1 MPKFPLKRKKPSFAN
16 TNIKC
21 YLYRSGTKN
30 RDRNTYVVD
39 KKKKVEER
47 VKLTTNTKYNEIVS
61 LFRGRNEDSAA
72 MNKSKNTHYYNF
84 AKADVLTLARRD
96 IERLKK
102 NKFKFLPLGGN
113 RRHHI
118 KKFFTECIFA
128 NNVKHLM
135 GTAKRHIH
143 RASLYHIFLLLKLS
157 VDFKNCEFFKL
168 NALEAFTNK
177 VELLGRRQKNGH
189 LGRDDRSVI
198 LTYQRIVDDAF
209 FANVDGAAEKPP
221 AQGVYLFDV
230 VSFVNDSVQARATEA
245 PPPSNGVAA
254 DASTPP
260 SNGIQP
266 GASRP
271 HSNDIAEVRS
281 PPDRSKPPC
290 ADRRHPQRPGNWAH
304 QGGKSDPRKWRGGH
318 RARKEENENHVTPRD
333 EIYKDEI
340 KYFSYNHRTNHLG
353 VYKEI
358 FEKSDQYKCLK
369 FYENEKKKFAAR
381 GKDSSPQELL
391 NNKLKSSLLNHSNVD
406 DSNVEDACQSGK
418 VPPRNALSRYT
429 LKESVLNAFLCV
441 CANNYDDR
449 MYKYMKAVYFT
460 NFYVYNP
467 LFLFQYFS
475 HIPASENKFFELYL
489 TEFLKFLNNIIVHFH
504 FYLIPFFTNLNYST
518 FFLNFFKKKMLHYD
532 EGAGERRV
540 HIYRRSSNHQLLKE
554 KISYTYKNYQSREKN
569 VAFILFLFYEIFR
582 SDSLMEKYRQIYLD
596 NFYLYSSEK
605 QENKHPP
612 LSIFF
617 NFLNY
622 RSVFNKY
629 EDELKGVQIERRQF
643 YKPLVAV
650 TKRIREHISVS
661 APKNR
666 EEEATPPPQGD
677 TLEGVA
683 SVRSD
688 RLTLLGRRDSPRGK
702 LSSNFALKR
711 REFLRGMQ
719 RAHQEFAASLGGIS
733 GRENFDQIGHV
744 RGDDSNGTN
753 GSSGQSTPRQ
763 ILQFHD
769 AKLKYS
775 IISVRKREVFNMI
788 LLLNKHNFTQCGNYL
803 NKFCFFLLN
812 EFCEKDIVTLFTNH
826 LKYNGNDHD
835 LLFLNKIIN
844 ILIYKKKNISLS
856 NNIII
861 CNSLAKYQLF
871 NNNFFSLDKS
881 NFFDEVNDA
890 NIHSLVALLYSW
902 GKLKVRNIDPL
913 FYQRVITEIIKKI
926 DKINEYG
933 LSCLLY
939 GLNNL
944 IDRRKVSIVPGP
956 PGSAQQGNHVERD
969 HHIERD
975 NHVEREHH
983 IARDNRAGM
992 PHQSDAQTVPLE
1004 NELIRAIVNKLIVF
1018 KNMNINS
1025 FCISISCLSKINIFP
1040 TELYEEVRTVTY
1052 KYMHSVN
1059 VTSLQHLLLALSKFY
1074 IKNKRSQSTD
1084 ELIFDIFNFLFT
1096 YKYNDISFKCACKF
1110 LHILSLLNLRDE
1122 DFILLLLLVIS
1133 NEQKLLAGAHGGRNV
1148 SYVEEHSPK
1157 GEIPKGVAM
1166 NRPHSANLNTRS
1178 SFSGVDTPVSGGT
1191 QLGYRPYGAT
1201 NTHQTK
1207 EPPPLNSHPAAK
1219 RTNQSC
1225 KYKGSLFIKGLSALK
1240 EDDYFKSSHSAYP
1253 FFDVKNYKFDL
1264 NKVLLIFKN
1273 ADSSYLVNVL
1283 ESLYSLSYYSYF
1295 SIHLTVVIKN
1305 IMIKQIH
1312 DLKVSS
1318 IMALLFSYVD
1328 LHFFD
1333 HSLYDLELSLFLNE
1347 DSGGGTVPMEE
1358 GAQWTDEQTL
1368 LLEHPVADAIEKDAS
1383 EGVEENEKL
1392 IRSNRN
1398 QRAPNDE
1405 AATDALREQLHS
1417 LYNHMLCNF
1426 KIMNEQERMLYIE
1439 KLKLVM
1445 CEMKKK
1451 RKYFV
1456 HNIYNE
1462 NNTPSV
1468 EYILSMIHDYDE
1480 MGKENYPMPNGGRLL
1495 SQVRSGQ
1502 RAGSNPDMDARSYRD
1517 NGPLS
1522 TRKKYGE
1529 LDNSLKEKHFEQIKN
1544 IVDQFSSVKKLH
1556 MKDKTLKEKLQKKEY
1571 YDDFFFLKYR
1581 EYYKEDLI
1589 NLCLETMLKNVT
1601 YILNNYK
1608 QYKNCSI
1615 FFLLLFCDIFLPYT
1629 TSDIFFYFK
1638 RIQRSYD
1645 GEDSNHNRNGND
1657 NKWQEKFEHILENI
1671 ELSNFTA
1678 DTIRNVINA
1687 KNASHMV
1694 IPYLD
1699 ILQHNNNFLNK
1710 AVCAN
1715 GKSDDGAHCVE
1726 DFQHVSGKRDNHPE
1740 GETHKQHGACGDTSK
1755 EYQQFI
1761 NSYDSTYKPKKI
1773 KFENIVPLNLL
1784 YKFFQLVNFNINNV
1798 QLIYLLN
1805 EVIKENE
1812 SNELVG
1818 NDNTMQFSKNEI
1830 SPDQFRKVC
1839 YPLIQ
1844 IRNKTLI
1851 VYKNSKKVFFKNFN
1865 IIDHYFKPSRGML
1878 IQILDNGIHKA
1889 VSIYV
1894 DVYIVAYKVDILIER
1909 HAVLR
1914 Q

>member
-21 YLYRSGTKN
+21 YLYRSATKN
-30 RDRNTYVVD
+30 GERNTYLVD
-39 KKKKVEER
+39 KRKKVEER
-47 VKLTTNTKYNEIVS
+47 VKLTTTNKYNEIVA
-61 LFRGRNEDSAA
+61 LFRSRNEGNPV
-72 MNKSKNTHYYNF
+72 NKSRNTHYCNF

-102 NKFKFLPLGGN
+102 NKFKYLPLAGN
-113 RRHHI
+113 RKHHI
-118 KKFFTECIFA
+118 KKFLTECIFS
-128 NNVKHLM
+128 NNVKQLV

-143 RASLYHIFLLLKLS
+143 RASLYHLFLLLKLS
-157 VDFKNCEFFKL
+157 VEFKNCEFFKL

-177 VELLGRRQKNGH
+177 VELLGRRQKKGH
-189 LGRDDRSVI
+189 LGKNDRSLV
-198 LTYQRIVDDAF
+198 LTYQRILEDTF
-209 FANVDGAAEKPP
+209 FANADGVS
-221 AQGVYLFDV
+221 QDVYLFDV
-230 VSFVNDSVQARATEA
+230 VSFVNEVVQRGAAEASSPNNSIATVKSA
-245 PPPSNGVAA
+245 
-254 DASTPP
+254 
-260 SNGIQP
+260 
-266 GASRP
+266 
-271 HSNDIAEVRS
+271 
-281 PPDRSKPPC
+281 PDRSEPPC
-290 ADRRHPQRPGNWAH
+290 PDKRHPQKPGNFVH
-304 QGGKSDPRKWRGGH
+304 HGGKSDRMKRRGGH
-318 RARKEENENHVTPRD
+318 KAKKEENENHVTRRD
-333 EIYKDEI
+333 EIYQDEI

-358 FEKSDQYKCLK
+358 YEKSDQYKCLK
-369 FYENEKKKFAAR
+369 FYENAKKKIAAP
-381 GKDSSPQELL
+381 GEGSFSQELL
-391 NNKLKSSLLNHSNVD
+391 NNKLRRSLLNQANVA
-406 DSNVEDACQSGK
+406 DSNVEQSNVGDAYMGQSGRA
-418 VPPRNALSRYT
+418 PPSNTLSRYT
-429 LKESVLNAFLCV
+429 LKESVLNAFLSV

-449 MYKYMKAVYFT
+449 TYKYMKVVYFT

-489 TEFLKFLNNIIVHFH
+489 TEFLKFLNNIILHFH

-518 FFLNFFKKKMLHYD
+518 VFLNFFKKKMLHY
-532 EGAGERRV
+532 EGEGVSERSV

-554 KISYTYKNYQSREKN
+554 KISYTYGGCHSREKD
-569 VAFILFLFYEIFR
+569 VAFILFLCYEIFR
-582 SDSLMEKYRQIYLD
+582 SDSLVEKYRQIYLD
-596 NFYLYSSEK
+596 NFYLYSSER
-605 QENKHPP
+605 QEKNPP

-650 TKRIREHISVS
+650 TKRIREHSSVN
-661 APKNR
+661 ARTNR
-666 EEEATPPPQGD
+666 EEEATPLMGH
-677 TLEGVA
+677 TLEGVHSDG
-683 SVRSD
+683 SVP
-688 RLTLLGRRDSPRGK
+688 LTNMVGRRAVPHGK
-702 LSSNFALKR
+702 LASNFPLKR

-719 RAHQEFAASLGGIS
+719 RAHQEFAASLGGITS
-733 GRENFDQIGHV
+733 
-744 RGDDSNGTN
+744 RGKVDKNGKIVTDEPNGTN
-753 GSSGQSTPRQ
+753 GPTRESTQRQ

-769 AKLKYS
+769 ANLKHNT
-775 IISVRKREVFNMI
+775 ISVRKREVFNMI
-788 LLLNKHNFTQCGNYL
+788 LHLNKHNFTQSANYL
-803 NKFCFFLLN
+803 NKLCFFLLN

-835 LLFLNKIIN
+835 LLLLNKILN
-844 ILIYKKKNISLS
+844 ILIYKKRNISLS
-856 NNIII
+856 NNIVI

-881 NFFDEVNDA
+881 NFFDEVTDA

-913 FYQRVITEIIKKI
+913 FYVRVIKEIIKKI

-944 IDRRKVSIVPGP
+944 IDRRKVSIMETAS
-956 PGSAQQGNHVERD
+956 GSFEQANHIEQGKHIECDKRVERG
-969 HHIERD
+969 
-975 NHVEREHH
+975 VV
-983 IARDNRAGM
+983 A
-992 PHQSDAQTVPLE
+992 PQSDVQTAALE
-1004 NELIRAIVNKLIVF
+1004 NELIRAIVNKLIIF

-1040 TELYEEVRTVTY
+1040 KELYEEVKTVTY

-1074 IKNKRSQSTD
+1074 IKNKRNQSMD

-1110 LHILSLLNLRDE
+1110 LHILSLLNWRDE

-1133 NEQKLLAGAHGGRNV
+1133 NEQKMLGGVYTGRNV
-1148 SYVEEHSPK
+1148 SSGEENALK
-1157 GEIPKGVAM
+1157 GLTV
-1166 NRPHSANLNTRS
+1166 NRPHLANLNTR
-1178 SFSGVDTPVSGGT
+1178 TPFSGGT
-1191 QLGYRPYGAT
+1191 QLTYLPYGAT
-1201 NTHQTK
+1201 NTHHTK
-1207 EPPPLNSHPAAK
+1207 EPPTLNSDPSAK
-1219 RTNQSC
+1219 RTNQSA

-1253 FFDVKNYKFDL
+1253 FLDIKSCKFDL

-1328 LHFFD
+1328 LHFLD
-1333 HSLYDLELSLFLNE
+1333 HSLYDMELNLFLSE
-1347 DSGGGTVPMEE
+1347 DSGGTAPIEE
-1358 GAQWTDEQTL
+1358 GGQWNDEQTL
-1368 LLEHPVADAIEKDAS
+1368 LLERNVVDAIEKDAS
-1383 EGVEENEKL
+1383 EGVGENEKL
-1392 IRSNRN
+1392 IRPKRN
-1398 QRAPNDE
+1398 QYPPSDE
-1405 AATDALREQLHS
+1405 GTTYAMREQLHS
-1417 LYNHMLCNF
+1417 LYNYMLCNF
-1426 KIMNEQERMLYIE
+1426 KRMNEQERMLYIE

-1451 RKYFV
+1451 KKYFV
-1456 HNIYNE
+1456 DNIYNE

-1480 MGKENYPMPNGGRLL
+1480 MGKENCPMAEGGRFP
-1495 SQVRSGQ
+1495 SQRKSGQ
-1502 RAGSNPDMDARSYRD
+1502 RAGCNPDMD
-1517 NGPLS
+1517 
-1522 TRKKYGE
+1522 TRKKDAE
-1529 LDNSLKEKHFEQIKN
+1529 LDNTLKEKHFEQIKN
-1544 IVDQFSSVKKLH
+1544 IVDQFSSVKKFHL
-1556 MKDKTLKEKLQKKEY
+1556 KDKTLNEKLQKKEY

-1608 QYKNCSI
+1608 QYRNCST
-1615 FFLLLFCDIFLPYT
+1615 FFLLLFCDIFLPYSK
-1629 TSDIFFYFK
+1629 SDIFFYFK
-1638 RIQRSYD
+1638 SIQRCYD
-1645 GEDSNHNRNGND
+1645 GSCNKNGDD
-1657 NKWQEKFEHILENI
+1657 NKWQQKFEHILENI
-1671 ELSNFTA
+1671 ELSHFTA

-1710 AVCAN
+1710 AVCASGRN
-1715 GKSDDGAHCVE
+1715 EDGAHCVE
-1726 DFQHVSGKRDNHPE
+1726 DLQHVSGQRYNHPE
-1740 GETHKQHGACGDTSK
+1740 GETRKQDETHGDISN
-1755 EYQQFI
+1755 EYQHFI
-1761 NSYDSTYKPKKI
+1761 NSYDSTYRPKKI
-1773 KFENIVPLNLL
+1773 KLENIVPLNLL
-1784 YKFFQLVNFNINNV
+1784 YKFFQLFNFNINNV

-1812 SNELVG
+1812 PNEANESNESNELLG
-1818 NDNTMQFSKNEI
+1818 NDNTNQFSKSEI
-1830 SPDQFRKVC
+1830 SPEQFRKVS

-1851 VYKNSKKVFFKNFN
+1851 VHKNSKKVFFKNFN
-1865 IIDHYFKPSRGML
+1865 IIDHYYKPSRGML

-1894 DVYIVAYKVDILIER
+1894 DVYVVAYKVDMVIER
-1909 HAVLR
+1909 DAVLR